1 MKNKSLSN
9 YVFSSKYPKYLPAKH
24 RRETWAESTSRV
36 IKMHEDKYGMD
47 LTHLRD
53 AYTSKLI
60 GGSQRGLQFGGVAIT
75 EKNERIYNCTVSY
88 CDRTSFFK
96 ECFFLLLCG
105 CGTGFSV
112 QKHHIAR
119 LPSVR
124 SPGPRTSFQVE
135 DSIEGWANAA
145 DQLIRAY
152 LLGED
157 YPEFDLSLIRPKGAA
172 LTHGGQA
179 PGPAPLRK
187 ALSLVQKHLQSR
199 IGQPLRPIDA
209 FDITMHLADAV
220 ISGGIRRS
228 ATIAVFSADDE
239 EMMTSKTG
247 NWFIDNPQRGRANIS
262 AMITP
267 EIEQSVFFNLFNST
281 KEFGEPG
288 FIFAKSSE
296 YLYNPCVE
304 IGMAPVLVSRGS
316 AVIEHYTPDLL
327 SPSRRAFWEARGYTF
342 QSGWQFC
349 NLSTINCSAISTEEE
364 FLHAA
369 ALASE
374 LGTLQAGYTSFPFL
388 GPVSEQITQREALIG
403 VSMMGI
409 MSDPMFYDQEVLSR
423 VAHRVILANKM
434 TAHRIGIKEA
444 SRTTAV
450 KPEGTASLVFESS
463 AGIHPYHAKR
473 YIRRVQA
480 DMMEP
485 LYQEVQASHPQ
496 ACSTSV
502 WGADT
507 QRVISFACTAPDN
520 AVVKT
525 DLTALQHL
533 HIAKEVNLGWVRS
546 GLQHNRVAGL
556 HHNVSLTVSVGDM
569 EWDDVREYL
578 WLNREYF
585 TGVSLLSSSGDYIYQ
600 QPPLQEVLAPEEI
613 DQDDP
618 HREERLR
625 MWDLWN
631 TLASLPELDLDTL
644 IEDTDNTNPQGE
656 IACGPSGCSLEY
668 NMEPDK

>member
-1 MKNKSLSN
+1 MKNTSLAS
-9 YVFSSKYPKYLPAKH
+9 YVFTSKYPKFLPAEQ
-24 RRETWAESTSRV
+24 RRETWDESTARV
-36 IKMHEDKYGMD
+36 IGMHQDKYG
-47 LTHLRD
+47 LELPHLLD
-53 AYTSKLI
+53 AYQSKLI
-60 GGSQRGLQFGGVAIT
+60 GGSQRGLQFGGLAI
-75 EKNERIYNCTVSY
+75 EQKNERIYNCTVSH
-88 CDRTSFFK
+88 CDRLDFFK

-112 QKHHIAR
+112 QKHHVAQLPPVHKPQGSAR
-119 LPSVR
+119 FVI
-124 SPGPRTSFQVE
+124 E
-135 DSIEGWANAA
+135 DSIEGWAAA
-145 DQLIRAY
+145 AHQLLSAFMGDAEFP
-152 LLGED
+152 LFD
-157 YPEFDLSLIRPKGAA
+157 YSEIRPKGAA

-187 ALSLVQKHLQSR
+187 ALNKVRALLMGRAGDQ
-199 IGQPLRPIDA
+199 LRPVDA

-239 EMMTSKTG
+239 EMMTAKTG
-247 NWFIDNPQRGRANIS
+247 NWFVDNPQRGRANIS

-267 EIEQSVFFNLFNST
+267 DIEQPVFDALFQST

-288 FIFAKSSE
+288 FIFCKSAE

-304 IGMAPVLVSRGS
+304 IGMAPVLIKYRGR
-316 AVIEHYTPDLL
+316 VVEQYNPDLL
-327 SPSRRAFWEARGYTF
+327 SYKKRERWESKGYTF
-342 QSGWQFC
+342 ESGWQFC
-349 NLSTINCSAISTEEE
+349 NLSTINCSNIKTEEE
-364 FLHAA
+364 FCEAA

-388 GPVSEQITQREALIG
+388 GSVSEEITRREALIG

-409 MSDPMFYDQEVLSR
+409 MSDPMFYDKEVLSR
-423 VAHRVILANKM
+423 VATRVRLANQE
-434 TAHRIGIKEA
+434 TADRIGIRAA
-444 SRTTAV
+444 SRTTCV

-485 LYQEVQASHPQ
+485 LYQEVERTHPV
-496 ACSTSV
+496 ACETSV

-507 QRVISFACTAPDN
+507 QRVVHFACSAPDN
-520 AVVKT
+520 AVVKS

-546 GLQHNRVAGL
+546 GSAHLRCEGL
-556 HHNVSLTVSVGDM
+556 HHNVSLTVSVGDD
-569 EWDDVREYL
+569 EWEAVRTYL

-585 TGVSLLSSSGDYIYQ
+585 TGVSLLSSSGDYVYQ
-600 QPPLQEVLAPEEI
+600 QPPLQEVLPPEEI
-613 DQDDP
+613 AQDDP
-618 HREERLR
+618 HRDERLA

-631 TLASLPELDLDTL
+631 TLASLPELSLGI
-644 IEDTDNTNPQGE
+644 IETEDNTNPQGE

-668 NMEPDK
+668 NMESTE

>member
-1 MKNKSLSN
+1 
-9 YVFSSKYPKYLPAKH
+9 
-24 RRETWAESTSRV
+24 
-36 IKMHEDKYGMD
+36 
-47 LTHLRD
+47 
-53 AYTSKLI
+53 
-60 GGSQRGLQFGGVAIT
+60 
-75 EKNERIYNCTVSY
+75 
-88 CDRTSFFK
+88 
-96 ECFFLLLCG
+96 
-105 CGTGFSV
+105 
-112 QKHHIAR
+112 
-119 LPSVR
+119 
-124 SPGPRTSFQVE
+124 
-135 DSIEGWANAA
+135 
-145 DQLIRAY
+145 
-152 LLGED
+152 
-157 YPEFDLSLIRPKGAA
+157 
-172 LTHGGQA
+172 
-179 PGPAPLRK
+179 
-187 ALSLVQKHLQSR
+187 
-199 IGQPLRPIDA
+199 
-209 FDITMHLADAV
+209 MHLADAV

-247 NWFIDNPQRGRANIS
+247 DWFLANPQRGRANIS

-267 EIEQSVFFNLFNST
+267 DIEQPVFDALFQST
-281 KEFGEPG
+281 REFGEPG

-304 IGMAPVLVSRGS
+304 IGMAPVLVSRLGHP
-316 AVIEHYTPDLL
+316 VEHYTPDLL
-327 SPSRRAFWEARGYTF
+327 SPARREYWEARDYTF

-349 NLSTINCSAISTEEE
+349 NLSTINCSNISTEEE
-364 FLHAA
+364 FLSAA

-388 GPVSEQITQREALIG
+388 GPVSEAITRREALIG

-485 LYQEVQASHPQ
+485 LYQEVQATHPE
-496 ACSTSV
+496 ACEVSV

-507 QRVISFACTAPDN
+507 QRVISFACSSPDN
-520 AVVKT
+520 AIVKS

-546 GLQHNRVAGL
+546 GRQHNRCLGL
-556 HHNVSLTVSVGDM
+556 HHNVSLTVSVGDD
-569 EWDDVREYL
+569 EWDAVRTYL
-578 WLNREYF
+578 WVNRDYF

-631 TLASLPELDLDTL
+631 TLASLPDLDLDTL
-644 IEDTDNTNPQGE
+644 VEDTDNTNPQGE

-668 NMEPDK
+668 NMESTE